1 MADHLD
7 ITFEGPRVDEAGVSL
22 DDFRRAL
29 DNVQR
34 ALRLMAGHL
43 AGLDPARGRPP
54 ESVREQSALRLRG
67 MSRGSFVAELELAP
81 PEGARLRQESH
92 GRAALAA
99 ILAANGVDD
108 PALPESVREC
118 LSEAATGLSAEVV
131 AVSLG
136 DAGGKRR
143 IRIARRPGGV
153 RRRRAAER
161 EPALVYGLLLEVNW
175 ENGTAQLHEPYG
187 DAGRYVRL
195 RFDSGLSGDMLR
207 LATQYVEVRG
217 HGRFDD
223 DGDWSEVQVE
233 EIAATRSMWEPFD
246 MDAFLNDPNPRI
258 FDPGEV
264 IRASEPFDV
273 DEFLRVIREG
283 RDV

>member
-1 MADHLD
+1 MADRLD

-43 AGLDPARGRPP
+43 AGLDPARGHPP

-67 MSRGSFVAELELAP
+67 TSRRSFVAELELAP

-99 ILAANGVDD
+99 ILAADGVDD

-118 LSEAATGLSAEVV
+118 LSEAATGLSAEVA

-143 IRIARRPGGV
+143 IRIARRPRGV
-153 RRRRAAER
+153 RRRRAAET

-175 ENGTAQLHEPYG
+175 ENGTAQLHELTATPSAMSG
-187 DAGRYVRL
+187 SGSIPGRAATCCGWRRSTSRSGPRPVRRRRGLERSAGR
-195 RFDSGLSGDMLR
+195 GD
-207 LATQYVEVRG
+207 RG
-217 HGRFDD
+217 HALHVGAVRQ
-223 DGDWSEVQVE
+223 GCVPERSESQDL
-233 EIAATRSMWEPFD
+233 R
-246 MDAFLNDPNPRI
+246 PRQGHQ
-258 FDPGEV
+258 GE
-264 IRASEPFDV
+264 RAFDV

-283 RDV
+283 RNV